1 MVGRGAR
8 RLRAIIEPEGPLPP
22 VTVRRIHGYDR
33 AYRRRGEGETILLV
47 HGIGDSSTTWSE
59 VLRDLS
65 DHHDVLAPDLLGHG
79 FSDKPRADYS
89 VGGFANGL
97 RDLLTVLDIERATV
111 VGHSLGAIVA
121 MQFAYQFPERTER
134 LVLVSAGGVSRS
146 IHPVVR
152 AATLPFAPTVM
163 GLLDLPG
170 IRRRTAA
177 LTTAL
182 AGGGLGGGGL
192 GGADDRDD
200 LLRVLE
206 GLDSH
211 EARMALTRTLR
222 AVVDARGQ
230 VVTGVDRSYL
240 ATGLPS
246 LVLWGDQDPLIPPH
260 HARLAHAAFPGSRL
274 ELVHGAGHFP
284 HRSHA
289 PEFVDTM
296 RAFMASTTPRRW
308 DEDTWRELLLTGD
321 PAAGQPVAASLSS
334 AAGD

>member
-1 MVGRGAR
+1 MGDDVVGRAAR

-33 AYRRRGEGETILLV
+33 AYRRRGSGEVVLLV
-47 HGIGDSSTTWSE
+47 HGIGDASTTWSE
-59 VLRDLS
+59 VLRDLAA
-65 DHHDVLAPDLLGHG
+65 DHDVLAPDLLGHG

-97 RDLLTVLDIERATV
+97 RDLLTVLGIERATV

-146 IHPVVR
+146 IHPLVR
-152 AATLPFAPTVM
+152 AATLPFAPSVM

-170 IRRRTAA
+170 VRRRTAA
-177 LTTAL
+177 LATAVARVGL
-182 AGGGLGGGGL
+182 AGG
-192 GGADDRDD
+192 DDTDD
-200 LLRVLE
+200 LLRVLA
-206 GLDSH
+206 GLDSR

-240 ATGLPS
+240 AADLPT
-246 LVLWGDQDPLIPPH
+246 LVLWGDRDPLIPAH

-274 ELVHGAGHFP
+274 ELLHGAGHFP

-289 PEFVDTM
+289 DRFVSAL
-296 RAFMASTTPRRW
+296 RGFIASTDPRRF
-308 DEDTWRELLLTGD
+308 DGGAWRDLLLAGDPSPGAPGAAAVAGTGD
-321 PAAGQPVAASLSS
+321 
-334 AAGD
+334 

>member
-33 AYRRRGEGETILLV
+33 AYRRRGEGETLLLV

-59 VLRDLS
+59 VVRDLS
-65 DHHDVLAPDLLGHG
+65 QDHDVLAPDLLGHG

-177 LTTAL
+177 VTTAL
-182 AGGGLGGGGL
+182 ASGLTGGGLAGDG
-192 GGADDRDD
+192 DRDD

-240 ATGLPS
+240 AAGLPS
-246 LVLWGDQDPLIPPH
+246 LVLWGDHDPLIPPH

-289 PEFVDTM
+289 EHFVATL
-296 RAFMASTTPRRW
+296 RSFMASTTPRRW
-308 DEDTWRELLLTGD
+308 DEETWRDLLL
-321 PAAGQPVAASLSS
+321 
-334 AAGD
+334 AGDGPAGAAAPTSLAAAVD

>member
-33 AYRRRGEGETILLV
+33 AYRRRGSGETVLLV

-65 DHHDVLAPDLLGHG
+65 EDHDVLAPDLLGHG

-146 IHPVVR
+146 IHPLVR
-152 AATLPFAPTVM
+152 AATLPFAPTMM

-177 LTTAL
+177 VTTAL
-182 AGGGLGGGGL
+182 AGGGI
-192 GGADDRDD
+192 GGADDTDD

-206 GLDSH
+206 GLDSR

-289 PEFVDTM
+289 EGFVGTL
-296 RAFMASTTPRRW
+296 RSFLASTTPRHW
-308 DEDTWRELLLTGD
+308 DEDTWRELLL
-321 PAAGQPVAASLSS
+321 
-334 AAGD
+334 AGDGTGGSGQDALAMGVAGN

>member
-8 RLRAIIEPEGPLPP
+8 LRSIIEPEEPLPP

-33 AYRRRGEGETILLV
+33 AYRRRGSGEAVLLV

-65 DHHDVLAPDLLGHG
+65 ADHDVLAPDLLGHG

-89 VGGFANGL
+89 VGGFANAL

-121 MQFAYQFPERTER
+121 MQFAYQFPERTAR

-146 IHPVVR
+146 IHPLVR
-152 AATLPFAPTVM
+152 AATLPFAPSVM

-170 IRRRTAA
+170 LRRRTAGLASA
-177 LTTAL
+177 L
-182 AGGGLGGGGL
+182 LGVGSP
-192 GGADDRDD
+192 GADDTDD

-240 ATGLPS
+240 AAGLPS
-246 LVLWGDQDPLIPPH
+246 LVVWGDEDPLIPAH
-260 HARLAHAAFPGSRL
+260 HARLAHAAFPGSQL
-274 ELVHGAGHFP
+274 ELVRGAGHFP

-289 PEFVDTM
+289 ERFVAM
-296 RAFMASTTPRRW
+296 VRSFIASTTPRHF
-308 DEDTWRELLLTGD
+308 DEASWRALL
-321 PAAGQPVAASLSS
+321 
-334 AAGD
+334 AAGDPDGTSSPVAPARRAVAD

>member
-1 MVGRGAR
+1 V
-8 RLRAIIEPEGPLPP
+8 
-22 VTVRRIHGYDR
+22 
-33 AYRRRGEGETILLV
+33 
-47 HGIGDSSTTWSE
+47 
-59 VLRDLS
+59 
-65 DHHDVLAPDLLGHG
+65 LGHG

-97 RDLLTVLDIERATV
+97 RDLLTVLDIERVTV

-146 IHPVVR
+146 INPIVR
-152 AATLPFAPTVM
+152 AATLPFAPTMM

-170 IRRRTAA
+170 LRHR
-177 LTTAL
+177 L
-182 AGGGLGGGGL
+182 AGVATAVARVGLEGT
-192 GGADDRDD
+192 DDTDD

-206 GLDSH
+206 GLTSR

-240 ATGLPS
+240 AADLAS
-246 LVLWGDQDPLIPPH
+246 LVVWGDRDPLIPAY

-274 ELVHGAGHFP
+274 ELIHGAGHFP

-289 PEFVDTM
+289 ARFVATV
-296 RAFMASTTPRRW
+296 RSFIAETTPRRW
-308 DEDTWRELLLTGD
+308 DEDAWRELLLSGD
-321 PAAGQPVAASLSS
+321 PGAGPPSAVGPAS
-334 AAGD
+334 AAAT

>member
-22 VTVRRIHGYDR
+22 VAVRRIHGYDR
-33 AYRRRGEGETILLV
+33 AYRRRGSGEVVLLV

-65 DHHDVLAPDLLGHG
+65 DDHDVLAPDLLGHG

-121 MQFAYQFPERTER
+121 MQFAYQFPARTAR
-134 LVLVSAGGVSRS
+134 LVLVGAGGVSRS
-146 IHPVVR
+146 IHPLVR
-152 AATLPFAPTVM
+152 AATLPFAPTAM

-170 IRRRTAA
+170 VRRRTAA
-177 LTTAL
+177 LAMAAARL
-182 AGGGLGGGGL
+182 GLEGDG
-192 GGADDRDD
+192 DTDD
-200 LLRVLE
+200 LLRVLA
-206 GLDSH
+206 GLDSR

-222 AVVDARGQ
+222 AVVDVRGQ

-240 ATGLPS
+240 AADLPT
-246 LVLWGDQDPLIPPH
+246 LVLWGDRDPLIPPH

-284 HRSHA
+284 HRSHPERFVA
-289 PEFVDTM
+289 TLREFV
-296 RAFMASTTPRRW
+296 STTQPRHF
-308 DEDTWRELLLTGD
+308 DEDDWRDLLLSGD
-321 PAAGQPVAASLSS
+321 PDTARSTAAS
-334 AAGD
+334 A

>member
-1 MVGRGAR
+1 
-8 RLRAIIEPEGPLPP
+8 
-22 VTVRRIHGYDR
+22 
-33 AYRRRGEGETILLV
+33 
-47 HGIGDSSTTWSE
+47 
-59 VLRDLS
+59 
-65 DHHDVLAPDLLGHG
+65 
-79 FSDKPRADYS
+79 
-89 VGGFANGL
+89 
-97 RDLLTVLDIERATV
+97 
-111 VGHSLGAIVA
+111 

-146 IHPVVR
+146 IHPLVR

-170 IRRRTAA
+170 IRRQTAA
-177 LTTAL
+177 LATAV
-182 AGGGLGGGGL
+182 ARVGLEGS
-192 GGADDRDD
+192 DDTDD

-206 GLDSH
+206 GLDSR

-240 ATGLPS
+240 AADLPS
-246 LVLWGDQDPLIPPH
+246 LVLWGDRDPLIPPH

-289 PEFVDTM
+289 DRFVAVL
-296 RAFMASTTPRRW
+296 RSFLASSRPRRW
-308 DEDTWRELLLTGD
+308 DEDDWRDLLLSGD
-321 PAAGQPVAASLSS
+321 PDPDRRVGVTPAAS
-334 AAGD
+334 AGD

>member
-33 AYRRRGEGETILLV
+33 AYRRRGEGETVLLV

-65 DHHDVLAPDLLGHG
+65 TDHDVLAPDLLGHG

-146 IHPVVR
+146 IHPLVR

-170 IRRRTAA
+170 LRRRTAA
-177 LTTAL
+177 LATAVARVGL
-182 AGGGLGGGGL
+182 EGG
-192 GGADDRDD
+192 DDTDD
-200 LLRVLE
+200 LLRVLA
-206 GLDSH
+206 GLDSR

-230 VVTGVDRSYL
+230 VVTGIDRSYL
-240 ATGLPS
+240 AADLPS

-274 ELVHGAGHFP
+274 ELLHGAGHFP
-284 HRSHA
+284 HRSH
-289 PEFVDTM
+289 PDRFVAALRSFIAGTE
-296 RAFMASTTPRRW
+296 PRRF
-308 DEDTWRELLLTGD
+308 DEDGWRELLLSGD
-321 PAAGQPVAASLSS
+321 PDPGGPVVAVPVAS
-334 AAGD
+334 AAD

>member
-1 MVGRGAR
+1 MVGRGAA

-22 VTVRRIHGYDR
+22 VQVRRIHGYDR
-33 AYRRRGEGETILLV
+33 AYRRRGEGETVLLV

-59 VLRDLS
+59 VMRDLS
-65 DHHDVLAPDLLGHG
+65 ADHDVLAPDLLGHG

-97 RDLLTVLDIERATV
+97 RDLLTVLGIERATV

-146 IHPVVR
+146 INPIVR
-152 AATLPFAPTVM
+152 AATLPLAPLVM
-163 GLLDLPG
+163 GALDLPG
-170 IRRRTAA
+170 IRHR
-177 LTTAL
+177 L
-182 AGGGLGGGGL
+182 AGLATLAARARIEGV
-192 GGADDRDD
+192 DDTDD
-200 LLRVLE
+200 VLRVLE

-230 VVTGVDRSYL
+230 VVTGVDRAYL
-240 ATGLPS
+240 TADLPS
-246 LVLWGDQDPLIPPH
+246 LVVWGDRDPLIPTH
-260 HARLAHAAFPGSRL
+260 HARLAHAAFPDSQL
-274 ELVHGAGHFP
+274 ELLHGAGHFP

-289 PEFVDTM
+289 QQFVRTL
-296 RAFMASTTPRRW
+296 RSFIAGTEPRRF
-308 DEDTWRELLLTGD
+308 DAEGWRDLLGAGD
-321 PAAGQPVAASLSS
+321 PGTARTVVS
-334 AAGD
+334 A

>member
-8 RLRAIIEPEGPLPP
+8 ALRAIIEPEGPLPP
-22 VTVRRIHGYDR
+22 VQVRRIHGYDR
-33 AYRRRGEGETILLV
+33 AYRRRGEGEAIVLV

-65 DHHDVLAPDLLGHG
+65 EDHEVLAPDLLGHG

-97 RDLLTVLDIERATV
+97 RDLLTVLGIERATV

-146 IHPVVR
+146 INPLVR

-170 IRRRTAA
+170 VRGR
-177 LTTAL
+177 L
-182 AGGGLGGGGL
+182 AGLATLAARAHIEGV
-192 GGADDRDD
+192 DDTDD
-200 LLRVLE
+200 VLRVLE
-206 GLDSH
+206 GLDSR
-211 EARMALTRTLR
+211 EARLALTRTLR
-222 AVVDARGQ
+222 AVVDGRGQ
-230 VVTGVDRSYL
+230 VVTGVDRAYL
-240 ATGLPS
+240 TADLPT
-246 LVLWGDQDPLIPPH
+246 LVTWGDRDPMIPSH
-260 HARLAHAAFPGSRL
+260 HARLAHAAFPDSRL
-274 ELVHGAGHFP
+274 ELLHGAGHFP

-289 PEFVDTM
+289 ARFTAIL
-296 RAFMASTTPRRW
+296 RAFVAGTAPRQY
-308 DEDTWRELLLTGD
+308 DGAAWRELLGTGD
-321 PAAGQPVAASLSS
+321 TGVARGAAHATA
-334 AAGD
+334 